1 MSLNH
6 YEILG
11 IDSNATS
18 NEVKTA
24 FRKKAKIY
32 HPDINKT
39 KEGHQMTLL
48 LMSAYQILGDD
59 SKRALYDMN
68 LQSSIN
74 KKRYHAN
81 ATYSNFSSTSYN
93 RSGSNYSK
101 SHNSQKRSAV
111 SQDKKEKDPIL
122 SKSAFAMLLIIIGGI
137 NIFYPS
143 KFLFDNLSM
152 LFAYFLAF
160 TLISYGFYILI
171 MGFRILAKTR

>member
-18 NEVKTA
+18 DEIKSA

-59 SKRALYDMN
+59 RKRALYDMN
-68 LQSSIN
+68 LQPS
-74 KKRYHAN
+74 KRYHAN
-81 ATYSNFSSTSYN
+81 ANYSNFSSTSYN
-93 RSGSNYSK
+93 RRRDYYSE
-101 SHNSQKRSAV
+101 SHISRKRSAV
-111 SQDKKEKDPIL
+111 SKDKKRKEQYI
-122 SKSAFAMLLIIIGGI
+122 SKSAFAVLLIIIGAI

-143 KFLFDNLSM
+143 KFLLDNLSM
-152 LFAYFLAF
+152 LFAYFLA
-160 TLISYGFYILI
+160 ISLSAYGFYILI
-171 MGFRILAKTR
+171 VGFRILGKMR